1 MRIDLHVHSSDLSLC
16 GHMSAKETIDRYIEA
31 GFDGFVLTNHFN
43 RDMAEHF
50 ERHGIPTSQYFAHY
64 KKCYEEARAYGAEKG
79 FLVLCGYE
87 LRFDRASNDYLVY
100 GMSDEDAA
108 NCVDMFSWGPEKFGA
123 YAVEKEFL
131 FYQAHPF
138 RNHMRIVRP
147 SYLFGM
153 EIVNGNPRHDSRN
166 DIAKAWTEKFGLHQI
181 AGSDC
186 HQQEDVAVAGIEFE
200 GTISTMEEL
209 CQILREDRYKIYAR

>member
-1 MRIDLHVHSSDLSLC
+1 MKIDLHVHSSDLSLC
-16 GHMSAKETIDRYIEA
+16 AHMSAEETIHRYIEA
-31 GFDGFVLTNHFN
+31 GYDGFVLTNHFT

-50 ERHGIPTSQYFAHY
+50 ERHGIPQSDYFAHY
-64 KKCYEEARAYGAEKG
+64 KACYEKARAYGAERG

-87 LRFDRASNDYLVY
+87 LRFDRSSNDYLVY
-100 GMSDEDAA
+100 GMSDEIAEG
-108 NCVDMFSWGPEKFGA
+108 CLEMFGWGPEKFGQFA
-123 YAVEKEFL
+123 RENGIL

-138 RNHMRIVRP
+138 RNHMRVVNPRAF
-147 SYLFGM
+147 FGM

-186 HQQEDVAVAGIEFE
+186 HQSEDVGIAGIEFE
-200 GTISTMEEL
+200 GTISTMDEL
-209 CQILREDRYKIYAR
+209 CEILREDRYKIYER